1 MAFLTGKQ
9 AEKNRLRDSVK
20 SAITSRAAKSFSLR
34 KEVFCMSRTLTRDLT
49 EGRPLRLIISFAL
62 PLLFGVLFQQLYSFV
77 DTAIVGRFL
86 GPERLAAVG
95 ATGSVNFLVIG
106 LCLGLCS
113 GFSIP
118 IAQAFGAKDESEVR
132 RCVWHAVLLSAV
144 LSLVFAVASTLLCK
158 PLLRLMN
165 TPEEILD
172 HSARYIGIIFAAIP
186 CCVLYNMAGGIL
198 RSLGDS
204 RTPVVFLVLAS
215 LVNIILDLFLII
227 VCGMD
232 VAGAAIATAISQ
244 LVSGVGC
251 VVVMVRRFPILH
263 LSKEDRVFDPAL
275 ARRML
280 GTGLPMGLQFSIT
293 AIGSVMVQWSVNGLG
308 VSAVAAISGAGKL
321 SMFFA
326 CVFDALSSTM
336 ATYAG
341 QNMGA
346 RKLDRIHQGLRCTSV
361 LGIVY
366 CVLAFAV
373 VRLFAGPMLSLFI
386 DAEAAPD
393 VTAMGIRYLTINAAF
408 YIPLLF
414 VNILRLS
421 IQGMG
426 FTRVAMLAGLFEMV
440 ARTAVALFVVPAAGF
455 TGACFANPAAW
466 VMADVFLFPCYYQ
479 VMRSLRQRLMPD
491 TPETAAPKKIIR
503 LRRAA

>member
-1 MAFLTGKQ
+1 
-9 AEKNRLRDSVK
+9 
-20 SAITSRAAKSFSLR
+20 
-34 KEVFCMSRTLTRDLT
+34 MSRTMTRDLT
-49 EGRPLRLIISFAL
+49 EGRPLKLIVSFAL
-62 PLLFGVLFQQLYSFV
+62 PMLFGVLFQQLYSFV
-77 DTAIVGRFL
+77 DTAVVGRFL
-86 GPERLAAVG
+86 GAERLAAVG

-118 IAQAFGAKDESEVR
+118 IAQAFGAKDEREIR
-132 RCVWHAVLLSAV
+132 RCVWHAVV
-144 LSLVFAVASTLLCK
+144 LSGVLSVLFAILSVLLCR

-172 HSARYIGIIFAAIP
+172 HSAAYIGIIFAAIP

-215 LVNIILDLFLII
+215 LVNIVLDLFLII
-227 VCGMD
+227 VCGLD
-232 VAGAAIATAISQ
+232 VAGAAIATAVSQ
-244 LVSGVGC
+244 LLAGIGC
-251 VVVMVRRFPILH
+251 VIVMIRRFPVLH
-263 LSKEDRVFDPAL
+263 LSREDRRMDPVL
-275 ARRML
+275 ARKML

-308 VSAVAAISGAGKL
+308 VNAVAAVSGAVKL
-321 SMFFA
+321 SAFFA
-326 CVFDALSSTM
+326 CVFDALASTM

-346 RKLDRIHQGLRCTSV
+346 RKLDRINQGLRCTSV
-361 LGIVY
+361 LGTVY
-366 CVLAFAV
+366 CAAAFSV
-373 VRLFAGPMLSLFI
+373 VALFARPMLGLFI
-386 DAEAAPD
+386 DADAAPE
-393 VTAMGIRYLTINAAF
+393 VTEMGIRFLLINAAF
-408 YIPLLF
+408 YVPLLF
-414 VNILRLS
+414 VNIVRLS

-426 FTRVAMLAGLFEMV
+426 FTRVAMLAGLFEMIV
-440 ARTAVALFVVPAAGF
+440 RTAVALFIVPSAGF

-466 VMADVFLFPCYYQ
+466 VLADLFLFPCYFQ
-479 VMRSLRQRLMPD
+479 IMRTLRQRLMPD
-491 TPETAAPKKIIR
+491 ASEVRENRKVLR

>member
-1 MAFLTGKQ
+1 
-9 AEKNRLRDSVK
+9 
-20 SAITSRAAKSFSLR
+20 
-34 KEVFCMSRTLTRDLT
+34 MSRTMTRDLT
-49 EGRPLRLIISFAL
+49 EGRPLKLIVSFAL
-62 PLLFGVLFQQLYSFV
+62 PMLFGVLFQQLYSFV
-77 DTAIVGRFL
+77 DTAVVGRFL
-86 GPERLAAVG
+86 GAERLAAVG

-118 IAQAFGAKDESEVR
+118 IAQAFGAKDEREIR
-132 RCVWHAVLLSAV
+132 RCVWHAVV
-144 LSLVFAVASTLLCK
+144 LSGVLSVLFAILSVLLCR

-172 HSARYIGIIFAAIP
+172 HSAAYIGIIFAAIP

-215 LVNIILDLFLII
+215 LVNIVLDLFLII
-227 VCGMD
+227 VCGLD
-232 VAGAAIATAISQ
+232 VAGAAIATAVSQ
-244 LVSGVGC
+244 LLAGIGC
-251 VVVMVRRFPILH
+251 VIVMIRRFPVLH
-263 LSKEDRVFDPAL
+263 LSREDRRMDPVL
-275 ARRML
+275 ARKML

-308 VSAVAAISGAGKL
+308 VNAVAAVSGAVKL
-321 SMFFA
+321 SAFFA
-326 CVFDALSSTM
+326 CVFDALASTM

-346 RKLDRIHQGLRCTSV
+346 RKLDRINQGLRCTSV
-361 LGIVY
+361 LGTVY
-366 CVLAFAV
+366 CAAAFSV
-373 VRLFAGPMLSLFI
+373 VALFARPMLGLFI
-386 DAEAAPD
+386 DADAAPE
-393 VTAMGIRYLTINAAF
+393 VTEMGIRFLLINAAF
-408 YIPLLF
+408 YVPLLF
-414 VNILRLS
+414 VNIVRLS

-426 FTRVAMLAGLFEMV
+426 FTRVAMLAGLFEMI
-440 ARTAVALFVVPAAGF
+440 ARTAVALFIVPSAGF

-466 VMADVFLFPCYYQ
+466 VLADLFLFPCYFQ
-479 VMRSLRQRLMPD
+479 IMRTLRQRLMPD
-491 TPETAAPKKIIR
+491 ASEVRENRKVLR

>member
-1 MAFLTGKQ
+1 MA
-9 AEKNRLRDSVK
+9 
-20 SAITSRAAKSFSLR
+20 
-34 KEVFCMSRTLTRDLT
+34 RTLTRDLT
-49 EGRPLRLIISFAL
+49 EGHPLRLIVSFAL

-77 DTAIVGRFL
+77 DTAVVGRFL

-118 IAQAFGAKDESEVR
+118 IAQAFGAKDDREVR
-132 RCVWHAVLLSAV
+132 RCVWHAIVLSAV
-144 LSLVFAVASTLLCK
+144 LSLVFAAASFLLCR

-186 CCVLYNMAGGIL
+186 CCVLYNMASGIL

-204 RTPVVFLVLAS
+204 RTPVVFLVMAS
-215 LVNIILDLFLII
+215 LVNIVLDLFLII
-227 VCGMD
+227 VCRLD
-232 VAGAAIATAISQ
+232 VAGAAIATAVSQ
-244 LVSGVGC
+244 LLSGIGC
-251 VVVMVRRFPILH
+251 VIVMVRRFPILH
-263 LSKEDRVFDPAL
+263 LGREDRVLDPSL
-275 ARRML
+275 ARKML

-293 AIGSVMVQWSVNGLG
+293 AIGSVVVQWSVNGLG
-308 VSAVAAISGAGKL
+308 VNAVAAISGGVKL
-321 SMFFA
+321 SAFFA

-336 ATYAG
+336 ATFAG

-346 RKLDRIHQGLRCTSV
+346 RKLNRIHQGLRWTSL
-361 LGIVY
+361 LGIGY
-366 CVLAFAV
+366 CLLAFGV
-373 VRLFAGPMLSLFI
+373 VALFAGPLLGLFI
-386 DAEAAPD
+386 DAETSPE

-414 VNILRLS
+414 VNIVRLS

-440 ARTAVALFVVPAAGF
+440 ARTVVALFVVPAAGF

-466 VMADVFLFPCYYQ
+466 VLADLFLFPCYYQ
-479 VMRSLRQRLMPD
+479 VMHSLRQRLMPD
-491 TPETAAPKKIIR
+491 TAEHPAAARKVLR